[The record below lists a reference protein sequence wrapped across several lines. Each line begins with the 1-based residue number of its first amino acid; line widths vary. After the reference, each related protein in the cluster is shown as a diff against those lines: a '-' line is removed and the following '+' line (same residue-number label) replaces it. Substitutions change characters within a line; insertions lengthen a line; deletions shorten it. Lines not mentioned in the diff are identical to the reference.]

1 LETNDIQVNGVVV
14 VAFVVN
20 TVAHMV
26 LVFIWN

>member
-14 VAFVVN
+14 VSFVVN

-26 LVFIWN
+26 LVFI